1 MNAGTPGAPST
12 AARCDSKDPSAAAT
26 ALDTLTRDR
35 LLDVLEAVPQSYWP
49 PRPTRQD
56 KAELKARIFQ
66 ALQSRNSARIAR
78 AIFQAAR
85 LHDWQ
90 DEILGARNWIQRCAR
105 CGASREKRRQ
115 HYRDGW
121 PVWTYR

>member
-1 MNAGTPGAPST
+1 MNACTPGIAPNST
-12 AARCDSKDPSAAAT
+12 RCSGTHPSAAAT
-26 ALDTLTRDR
+26 ALDALARR
-35 LLDVLEAVPQSYWP
+35 QLLDVLETVPQSYWP

-66 ALQSRNSARIAR
+66 ALQSGKSARIER

-90 DEILGARNWIQRCAR
+90 DEVRGSHNWLQRCKR
-105 CGASREKRRQ
+105 CGATREKHRQ
-115 HYRDGW
+115 HRRDI
-121 PVWTYR
+121 

>member
-1 MNAGTPGAPST
+1 MNAGAPAAAST
-12 AARCDSKDPSAAAT
+12 AARCSSTDSNAA
-26 ALDTLTRDR
+26 ALDTLTRHQ
-35 LLDVLEAVPQSYWP
+35 LLDVLETVPQSYWP

-90 DEILGARNWIQRCAR
+90 DEVSNSHSLLQRCTP
-105 CGASREKRRQ
+105 CGATREKRRQ
-115 HYRDGW
+115 HRRDIW